1 MYATYRDSH
10 PKRHYSYY
18 VDDLRKKFTIR
29 VEIDRTNLCY
39 GYGYSDV
46 MNAHVNM
53 HKDLVLYLSTR
64 LHDTEWEIQQNN
76 GYYGFHYIWF
86 TNKEDALATL
96 LKFGGKIV

>member
-1 MYATYRDSH
+1 MYATYRYSQ

-18 VDDLRKKFTIR
+18 VDDLRKKFAIR
-29 VEIDRTNLCY
+29 VEIARANLC
-39 GYGYSDV
+39 YGYSDV
-46 MNAHVNM
+46 MDAHLNM
-53 HKDLVLYLSTR
+53 HKDLILYLSTR

-76 GYYGFHYIWF
+76 GYHGFHYIWF